1 MAVERGVQ
9 KDVIPPSKG
18 EHRVGKAIKQDCT
31 FIYSVREV
39 QMGMLVRE
47 ATEMAYSSDEWE
59 IIKANPH
66 CKFTSQ
72 TNTFFNPC

>member
-47 ATEMAYSSDEWE
+47 ATEMAYSSDE
-59 IIKANPH
+59 
-66 CKFTSQ
+66 
-72 TNTFFNPC
+72 